1 MITAK
6 NILKHE
12 IIGHPVRVVKCQDPN
27 NMGIAGKVVDE
38 TQNMFVI
45 ETKTGEKGVPKKE
58 CTFLFFLKDE
68 DVEVNGALLVGKP
81 EERIKKK

>member
-12 IIGHPVRVVKCQDPN
+12 LIGSPIRVVKCQDPN
-27 NMGIAGKVVDE
+27 NKGIAGNIVDE
-38 TQNMFVI
+38 TQNMLVI
-45 ETKTGEKGVPKKE
+45 ETKTGEKRLPKKE